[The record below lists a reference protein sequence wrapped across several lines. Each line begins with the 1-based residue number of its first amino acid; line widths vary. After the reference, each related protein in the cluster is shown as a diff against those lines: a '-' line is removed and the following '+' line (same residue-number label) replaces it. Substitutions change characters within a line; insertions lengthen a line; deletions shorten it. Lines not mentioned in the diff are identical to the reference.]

1 MCREGAWVELTI
13 EVTSVED
20 STTHSARIFLF
31 SENPANQASFFI
43 LFLEHLTDDILGLYA
58 IEYKVKQ

>member
-31 SENPANQASFFI
+31 SENQI
-43 LFLEHLTDDILGLYA
+43 RLLFLYYFSEHLTDDILGLYA